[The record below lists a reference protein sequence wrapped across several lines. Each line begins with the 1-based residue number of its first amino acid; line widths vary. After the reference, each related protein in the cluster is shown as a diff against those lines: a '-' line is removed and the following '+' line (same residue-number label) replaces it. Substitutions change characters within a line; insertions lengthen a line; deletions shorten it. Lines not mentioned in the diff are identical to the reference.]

1 MTDTKSIEKMT
12 FEEALDELTILVK
25 KLDSDQESLSDA
37 INAFERGVELKTY
50 CEKKL
55 REAKLKV
62 EKIVASNGGEVTF
75 ETVED

>member
-1 MTDTKSIEKMT
+1 MQDTKSIEKMT

-25 KLDSDQESLSDA
+25 KLDSDQENLSES
-37 INAFERGVELKTY
+37 INAFERGIELKTY

-62 EKIVASNGGEVTF
+62 EKIIASSGGEVSY
-75 ETVED
+75 ETLED

>member
-75 ETVED
+75 ETLED